1 MKTKFWTICIQK
13 AQYLTKTSGI
23 PLFMQG
29 LDGEVF
35 GKHPTRHLTK
45 HLTILGTPPSLPKGE
60 EPQVAHV
67 GGDASLRR
75 NST

>member
-1 MKTKFWTICIQK
+1 
-13 AQYLTKTSGI
+13 
-23 PLFMQG
+23 MQG

-35 GKHPTRHLTK
+35 VEHPTRHLTK
-45 HLTILGTPPSLPKGE
+45 HLTISVLI
-60 EPQVAHV
+60 